1 MLRCTLFVGI
11 AEFRFFGLG
20 CDSGFDCPTK
30 WLFRCVHQRA
40 DQLSVKIYEPLL
52 ILSYEE
58 LIFNLIAINLS
69 RLDHKTNLIQVCFA
83 C

>member
-40 DQLSVKIYEPLL
+40 DQLSVKIYKPSLV
-52 ILSYEE
+52 LSYEE
-58 LIFNLIAINLS
+58 NLIAINLS
-69 RLDHKTNLIQVCFA
+69 RLDDKTNLIQVCFA

>member
-1 MLRCTLFVGI
+1 MLRCTLVVGI
-11 AEFRFFGLG
+11 AEFGCFGLG
-20 CDSGFDCPTK
+20 CDSGFDCSTK
-30 WLFRCVHQRA
+30 WLFRCVHQQA
-40 DQLSVKIYEPLL
+40 GQLSVKIYHPLL

-58 LIFNLIAINLS
+58 LNRMCMNFS